1 MSNKILVIFVAA
13 IFSASCAVEASKTE
27 TTENLPQQS
36 TQSTQS
42 TQQTSQSVTQNSQ
55 RVNTIEIKPDS
66 PADTVRAFYTKLRE
80 KKYREAFFLTN
91 MRPAIEGLTDTE
103 LNELNVDFE
112 NISNQVPAELEINGE
127 IITGEKATVTAN
139 LPDGMGK
146 PKKIQPITL
155 RRENGV
161 WVVLTLD
168 EKAAKTV
175 KKEGN
180 KYFFTLRN
188 DTYQDE
194 AQNTLEKIMQ
204 AQSLFSMENGKTY
217 GNLPALIEKGLV
229 SSDVQNSQLS
239 GYRFSVALSFD
250 GKNYI
255 ATAEPVEYGKTG
267 KLSFR
272 AETVNGENPRLLRKD
287 NRGKQLKN

>member
-27 TTENLPQQS
+27 TAENLPQQS
-36 TQSTQS
+36 TQSTQQT
-42 TQQTSQSVTQNSQ
+42 TQAVTQNSQ

-91 MRPAIEGLTDTE
+91 MRPAIEGLTDAE
-103 LNELNVDFE
+103 LAELNVDFE
-112 NISNQVPAELEINGE
+112 NIANQIPTELEINGE

-139 LPDGMGK
+139 LPDGEGK
-146 PKKIQPITL
+146 PKKIQPISL

-161 WVVLTLD
+161 WIVLTLD
-168 EKAAKTV
+168 DKAAKTV

-194 AQNTLEKIMQ
+194 AQNTLEKIMR
-204 AQSLFSMENGKTY
+204 AQSLFSMENGQTY

-229 SSDVQNSQLS
+229 LSDIQNSQLS

-287 NRGKQLKN
+287 NGGKQLKN

>member
-1 MSNKILVIFVAA
+1 MSNKILIIFTAA

-27 TTENLPQQS
+27 TAENPQ
-36 TQSTQS
+36 QSTQS
-42 TQQTSQSVTQNSQ
+42 TQQTSQAVTQNSQ

-91 MRPAIEGLTDTE
+91 MRPAIEGLTDAE
-103 LNELNVDFE
+103 LAELNVDFE
-112 NISNQVPAELEINGE
+112 NISNQVPADLEINGE

-146 PKKIQPITL
+146 PKKIQPVSL

-161 WVVLTLD
+161 WVILTLD
-168 EKAAKTV
+168 EKAAQTV

-180 KYFFTLRN
+180 KYFFALRN

-194 AQNTLEKIMQ
+194 AQTTLEKIMK
-204 AQSLFSMENGKTY
+204 AQSVFSMQNGRLY
-217 GNLPALIEKGLV
+217 GSLPALIEKGLI
-229 SSDVQNSQLS
+229 STDVQNSKLS
-239 GYRFSVALSFD
+239 GYRFGVELSFD

-272 AETVNGENPRLLRKD
+272 AETVNGENPVLLRKD
-287 NRGKQLKN
+287 TGGKPLKN